1 MLTLNASQCSC
12 HRWFHKRQAAENATG
27 SIFAL
32 VGHLHQTSASHLG
45 HRAQWR
51 MPSCQDRF
59 TKFMELG
66 NSRTWSKSI
75 QNPLAEA
82 FWYFKSILIV
92 MTIAR
97 LSTGRRNKNRSFST
111 DLSRQRGIQTVI
123 QDIEGAKLH
132 DIEDVVHRY
141 SLLIWQVYSRPWHQC
156 KAWKAIDW
164 ESAGKKSQ
172 IFDSCRLIVYDCVS
186 N

>member
-1 MLTLNASQCSC
+1 MEDAFMSGPFPPNSWNWGIQGHDPRAS
-12 HRWFHKRQAAENATG
+12 K
-27 SIFAL
+27 
-32 VGHLHQTSASHLG
+32 
-45 HRAQWR
+45 
-51 MPSCQDRF
+51 
-59 TKFMELG
+59 
-66 NSRTWSKSI
+66 
-75 QNPLAEA
+75 NPLAEA

-141 SLLIWQVYSRPWHQC
+141 SLLIWQVYSRP
-156 KAWKAIDW
+156 
-164 ESAGKKSQ
+164 
-172 IFDSCRLIVYDCVS
+172 
-186 N
+186 